1 MGNRKIHY
9 ICFPG
14 GRHKVLTLSYDDG
27 RLEDRRLVKIMN
39 ENGIRGTFHLNS
51 GLKDW
56 PDRIPAEEWKELY
69 RGHEISCH
77 TVLHPTISRCPLE
90 QVALQVLEDRRE
102 LERIAGYPV
111 RGLSYPNGSYSRE
124 IVQLLPGLGIE
135 YARTVEET
143 GGFGMP
149 EDFLTWK
156 ATCHHKRGLME
167 RAKEFADLHKTQYL
181 YMMYVWGHSYEF
193 TADDNWEL
201 IEEFCRFIGGRDDI
215 WYAANIEIVDY
226 MKAARNLKFTV
237 DGDLVYNPGAL
248 SVWVSVE
255 ENGEKK
261 MVEVGAG
268 QTVRL

>member
-102 LERIAGYPV
+102 LERIAG
-111 RGLSYPNGSYSRE
+111 
-124 IVQLLPGLGIE
+124 
-135 YARTVEET
+135 
-143 GGFGMP
+143 
-149 EDFLTWK
+149 
-156 ATCHHKRGLME
+156 
-167 RAKEFADLHKTQYL
+167 
-181 YMMYVWGHSYEF
+181 
-193 TADDNWEL
+193 
-201 IEEFCRFIGGRDDI
+201 
-215 WYAANIEIVDY
+215 
-226 MKAARNLKFTV
+226 
-237 DGDLVYNPGAL
+237 
-248 SVWVSVE
+248 
-255 ENGEKK
+255 
-261 MVEVGAG
+261 
-268 QTVRL
+268 